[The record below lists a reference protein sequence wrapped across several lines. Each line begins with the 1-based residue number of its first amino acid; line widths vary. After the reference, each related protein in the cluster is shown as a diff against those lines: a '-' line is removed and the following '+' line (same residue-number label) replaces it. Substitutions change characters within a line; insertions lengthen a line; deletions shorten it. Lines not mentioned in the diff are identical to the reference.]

1 MKNFEGAFRVNCE
14 IIFNDRSPEEGK
26 IGFCVITRPSPHIEN
41 DKLSLLIHIWD
52 KTGVW
57 RNKSYNALRDAAISG
72 NQFLHF
78 CIDTEPFHFSKVLA
92 QLRHEGFGPTINIR
106 QFVMWPKI
114 ILPKAPTWAWRH
126 ET

>member
-1 MKNFEGAFRVNCE
+1 MNNFEGAFRVNCE

-57 RNKSYNALRDAAISG
+57 RNKSYNALQDAAISG

-78 CIDTEPFHFSKVLA
+78 LYRYGTVSLFKGA
-92 QLRHEGFGPTINIR
+92 
-106 QFVMWPKI
+106 
-114 ILPKAPTWAWRH
+114 APTPPRGLRANYQHPPIRDVAEDH
-126 ET
+126 PAQGPDVGMET